1 MFRKLCVIAAA
12 LLLLASPA
20 MAQKVAIARAC
31 AANISTLCKDV
42 QPGGGRIRG
51 CIKAHFGELS
61 GICRAVV
68 SKAAAIGKA
77 CVADVRKLCAGVK
90 PGGGRIE
97 ACMKSRMAKISDPC
111 KNALTRAAAG
121 KS

>member
-1 MFRKLCVIAAA
+1 
-12 LLLLASPA
+12 
-20 MAQKVAIARAC
+20 MAQKLAIARAC
-31 AANISTLCKDV
+31 AANISSLCNNV
-42 QPGGGRIRG
+42 QPGGGRIRS

-61 GICRAVV
+61 GICQAVV
-68 SKAAAIGKA
+68 VKAAAIGKA
-77 CVADVRKLCAGVK
+77 CAADVRKLCAGVK

-97 ACMKSRMAKISDPC
+97 ACMKSRVADISDPC